1 MLSSPAAALLPISG
15 DSFAVFCA
23 CASMLGPLTVGL
35 GLGFTGSTIDTMRNS
50 VLAPDGTRIDIGPES
65 NLHVFNSTTASSL
78 FGAALTLGA
87 LVGTLSGGP
96 VAEATG
102 RRLALLITSPLSV
115 GAYLAIALG
124 HSPYLLVAARL
135 VAGFSM
141 GICSF
146 VSSVYISEVSP
157 NKLRGFLG
165 ACTQLMMAGGITLV
179 YAICL
184 GARISAGSP
193 DPLATSSTFCNWR
206 LVAFI
211 CIIPPSLLFCL
222 MFLAVESPRR
232 LATRGRTYE
241 ARAVLVRLRGA
252 SEDNKSLMAEMDALE
267 AIVASHDKKDGIKA
281 RLSVLWSCKRQ
292 AVIAVA
298 LNGLTQ
304 FTGLNALAF
313 YQTTFFLEA
322 GLKDADVLALTVQ
335 LSTVIANVVACFLM
349 DRMGRRPLLIS
360 SSIGMCISQIMIATF
375 FYEDRDGGDEHLGW
389 LILLGSYCYQITYA
403 WGVGPIRW
411 MVAAELFPD
420 EARGL
425 ASSLATTSNWFC
437 AFLFILFLDTVINAT
452 SLQAVFYFFAC
463 VAAAMTA
470 FEWYMVPETKGKTLE
485 EIQSIFS

>member
-1 MLSSPAAALLPISG
+1 MLCATPALLRLSG
-15 DSFAVFCA
+15 DAFAVFCA
-23 CASMLGPLTVGL
+23 CASLLGPLTVGL

-50 VLAPDGTRIDIGPES
+50 VLAPDGSHIDIGSES
-65 NLHVFNSTTASSL
+65 NLYVLKSTTASSL
-78 FGAALTLGA
+78 FSAALTLGA
-87 LVGTLSGGP
+87 LIGTLSGGP

-102 RRLALLITSPLSV
+102 RRLALLIAAPLSV
-115 GAYLAIALG
+115 LAYLGIALG
-124 HSPYLLVAARL
+124 HSPYLLVVARL

-157 NKLRGFLG
+157 NKYRGFLG

-184 GARISAGSP
+184 GMKTSAGSL

-211 CIIPPSLLFCL
+211 CIIPPGMLFCL
-222 MFLAVESPRR
+222 MMLAVESPRW
-232 LATRGRTYE
+232 LATRGRLDE
-241 ARAVLVRLRGA
+241 ARSTLVLLRGDD
-252 SEDNKSLMAEMDALE
+252 ECDKSLIAEMDALE
-267 AIVASHDKKDGIKA
+267 AIAGARGEKKDSLKS

-292 AVIAVA
+292 AVIAIA

-322 GLKDADVLALTVQ
+322 GLDDADILALTVQ

-349 DRMGRRPLLIS
+349 DRVGRRPLLIS
-360 SSIGMCISQIMIATF
+360 SSIGMCISQLMIGTF
-375 FYEDRDGGDEHLGW
+375 FYIDRDGEAENLGW

-437 AFLFILFLDTVINAT
+437 AFLFILFLDSVIKAT

-463 VAAAMTA
+463 VAALMTA